1 MEKIVRAGVRI
12 EVSWKSRLIVVVAL
26 LGESSLI
33 RRWSVPVAEGEVVF
47 AGQAHAEKNDSRG
60 RNGCLLNRAGGGRLD
75 YVRRGVTNRAVRMR
89 QPIRMKV
96 CLLNA
101 DADDKKDG
109 ADDGKQKVSAHIGRP
124 ILPHV

>member
-1 MEKIVRAGVRI
+1 M
-12 EVSWKSRLIVVVAL
+12 
-26 LGESSLI
+26 
-33 RRWSVPVAEGEVVF
+33 F

-60 RNGCLLNRAGGGRLD
+60 RNGCLLNGAWGGRLD

-109 ADDGKQKVSAHIGRP
+109 ADYGKQKVSAHIGRP
-124 ILPHV
+124 ILPHVWHRYQLLYASLAAILSRRGAGIDAIDTMAFMVATR